1 MQCPDCLKHETH
13 MCPELGQE
21 VDTGVCAHYKST
33 DDMTLEDLKGI
44 YDEFLYIDDPDM
56 LDVVFAVRLA
66 IHLPGDPLWLFVIA
80 PPGGSKTEILRA
92 LKGDDVYTVSTITS
106 HTLVSGMSGGDKLD
120 LLPKLD
126 GKLLVLKDFTSI
138 LTDEHD
144 RTAIFSQLRETY
156 DGYYEKAF
164 GSIEG
169 KKSYKAEFGCL
180 AAVTP
185 VIDAYQTVNTLLG
198 ERFLKLRIK
207 TDPKKVIKKAQEMA
221 GREKAAR
228 ERLAA
233 ATSAFI
239 KNMRG
244 VTKPN
249 EEIPDEIIE
258 RINFLA
264 DFVARMRS
272 VVARD
277 RMKNMLYVPESEV
290 GTRLVKQM
298 KKLAVALSMVRAHVC
313 VDADDYETIK
323 RVGIDSI
330 PNDRWRL
337 WKALV
342 ELQPIA
348 FETEDGEPPFPNTK
362 AIATQVKMPT
372 TTTKEK
378 LEDMW
383 ALGLVERHGTTEY
396 LWKPCHDI
404 TELFEDAGL

>member
-1 MQCPDCLKHETH
+1 MECWGCARYKTKRCPRQDVNPSDETCDIFVSKGD
-13 MCPELGQE
+13 MPIEELREIYGE
-21 VDTGVCAHYKST
+21 WLY
-33 DDMTLEDLKGI
+33 LED
-44 YDEFLYIDDPDM
+44 DEAID
-56 LDVVFAVRLA
+56 VIFAVRLA
-66 IHLPGDPLWLFVIA
+66 LHLPGDPLWLFVIA

-106 HTLVSGMSGGDKLD
+106 HTLISGMSGGEKLD

-126 GKLLVLKDFTSI
+126 GKLLIIKDFTSI

-169 KKSYKAEFGCL
+169 KKSYRAEFGCL

-207 TDPKKVIKKAQEMA
+207 SDPKKAIKKAQEMA
-221 GREKAAR
+221 GKEDEMRRCLE
-228 ERLAA
+228 A

-239 KNMRG
+239 ESRKQI
-244 VTKPN
+244 TEPN
-249 EEIPDEIIE
+249 TEIPEEILK

-264 DFVARMRS
+264 DFTARMRS
-272 VVARD
+272 TVARD
-277 RMKNMLYVPESEV
+277 RMRRVLYVPQSEV

-298 KKLAVALSMVRAHVC
+298 KKLAIALSIVRAHVC
-313 VDADDYETIK
+313 VDEDDYETVK
-323 RVGIDSI
+323 RVGVDSI

-337 WKALV
+337 WEALV
-342 ELQPIA
+342 ELQPVA
-348 FETEDGEPPFPNTK
+348 GGAEGEELPFPNTK
-362 AIATQVKMPT
+362 AVATHTKMPT
-372 TTTKEK
+372 TTTKEN

-383 ALGLVERHGTTEY
+383 ALGLVERHGEAEY
-396 LWKPCHDI
+396 SWEPRHDI
-404 TELFEDAGL
+404 VELFQGASL